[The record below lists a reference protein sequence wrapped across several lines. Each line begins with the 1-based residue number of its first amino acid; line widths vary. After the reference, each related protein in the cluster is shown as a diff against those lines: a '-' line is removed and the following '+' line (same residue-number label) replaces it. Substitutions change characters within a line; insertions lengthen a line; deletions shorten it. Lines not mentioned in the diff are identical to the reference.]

1 MIIIQTSHH
10 LLLRMIKKNF
20 IIKIILFFFF
30 IFYANVL
37 FSDEITINP
46 TNSIYD
52 LTKWD
57 WYFTDIDPFNKEN
70 EKQITWNY
78 IKVPGN
84 VKGQTQKSEIWYKVN
99 IKYQMPLKETLGINL
114 GIISDRDR
122 VYWNG
127 VMIGET
133 GDWDSTYP
141 QAYDRVRI
149 YEIPPYLVKEENEL
163 IVHVKGYFDH
173 EVGIIRGDPKIGSF
187 SLLQKKYYY
196 FNGTNLFFLFV
207 YLSVGS
213 YFLFLFLRRLKE
225 KENLFFGIFMFL
237 LVIYLF
243 LRNPLKYEL
252 INNLF
257 LLKRIEYISLFF
269 LFPFFYFF
277 IYYYYLKY
285 FSDSIKQKKFFK
297 IHKIILFSICY
308 LTIAS
313 SLVILFF
320 DDVGIW
326 DIYNRNFIQLILW
339 PPMIIS
345 ILSILI
351 YLSFRKNID
360 AIIMISGF
368 FIVIAGAILDV
379 LINRNI
385 INFPNVSTYTF
396 FSFILSLSVVLT
408 NQYVRLSIEIEELNK
423 TLEHKVIERTKE
435 LKESLDTIQ
444 KLKEKQD
451 GDYYLTSLIQKPL
464 NQVIQNTEIFNIEIY
479 LKQFKEFTFRNKK
492 DHIGGDIIISDQIIL
507 DNHPCTV
514 FLNGDAMGKSIQ
526 GAGGAI
532 VLGTVFLSIL
542 KRTKLNSSNKG
553 IKPSKWLTNAYQE
566 LQNVFVTFGGSM
578 LCSAVIGIL
587 DEVDKRLYFI
597 NAEHPGVILYRNQ
610 KAMFLQ
616 RETDLRKLGVSLFN
630 DTLKIYSFHLIPN
643 DIIFVGSDGKD
654 DLEIHN
660 GNEVRINEDENLF
673 LSIIEKSKGNLQE
686 IVEQIRKTGSLIDD
700 ISIIKITYKS

>member
-1 MIIIQTSHH
+1 MIIIQTLHH
-10 LLLRMIKKNF
+10 LLLKTNKKYC
-20 IIKIILFFFF
+20 IIKI
-30 IFYANVL
+30 VL
-37 FSDEITINP
+37 FLFTFALFADEIIINQ
-46 TNSIYD
+46 TNSIYE
-52 LTKWD
+52 LSKWN
-57 WYFTDIDPFNKEN
+57 WYFTDIDPFLKEN
-70 EKQITWNY
+70 EKQINWQAIQIPSNPKEYT
-78 IKVPGN
+78 K
-84 VKGQTQKSEIWYKVN
+84 KSEIWYRVV
-99 IKYQMPLKETLGINL
+99 IKSQLPLKESLGINL

-127 VMIGET
+127 VKIGET
-133 GDWDSTYP
+133 GRWDSPYP
-141 QAYDRVRI
+141 EAYDRTRI
-149 YEIPPYLVKEENEL
+149 YEVPPYLVKEENEL

-173 EVGIIRGDPKIGSF
+173 EVGIIRGDPKIGSY

-196 FNGTNLFFLFV
+196 FNGTNLFFLFI

-225 KENLFFGIFMFL
+225 RENLFFGIFMFL

-252 INNLF
+252 TSNLF
-257 LLKRIEYISLFF
+257 LLKRIEYITLFL

-277 IYYYYLKY
+277 IYYYYQKY
-285 FSDSIKQKKFFK
+285 FSDSLKQKIFFK

-313 SLVILFF
+313 SLVILLF
-320 DDVGIW
+320 DDVKIW
-326 DIYNRNFIQLILW
+326 DKYNTNVIQLIFW
-339 PPMIIS
+339 PPIIIS
-345 ILSILI
+345 IFSMLI

-408 NQYVRLSIEIEELNK
+408 NQYVRLNIEIEELNK
-423 TLEHKVIERTKE
+423 TLEYKVIERTKE
-435 LKESLDTIQ
+435 LQESLDTIQ

-542 KRTKLNSSNKG
+542 KRTKLNSSNNG

-610 KAMFLQ
+610 KATFLQ

-630 DTLKIYSFHLIPN
+630 DSLKIYSFHLQPG

-654 DLEIHN
+654 DLEIRN
-660 GNEVRINEDENLF
+660 GDEVHINEDENLF
-673 LSIIEKSKGNLQE
+673 LSFIEKSNGNLQE
-686 IVEQIRKTGSLIDD
+686 IIEQIQKTGNLIDD
-700 ISIIKITYKS
+700 ISIIKIIYKY